1 MKNLFNAVFFFFIS
15 HFLFSQEPYKNVQA
29 DSLRIG
35 EYNRT
40 FLFHKPSNLSKKP
53 KLLFVLHGSGGSG
66 KLMNQFT
73 DGWFGKLA
81 DERGD
86 VIVVYPNGYKNHW
99 NECRKE
105 ANFEANLLNIDD
117 NSFFKAMINYFIK
130 NYGINKNQV
139 FVVGHSNGG
148 HEVFKLAKEMPQYF
162 KKYAAVSANLPIP
175 SNDDC
180 VDSKKSV
187 SMMVINGTGDGINPY
202 NGGEV
207 KMSGGA
213 KRGSVVSTDETM
225 KYWANLANIDFSNAS
240 KFDYPDTDKED
251 GATATL
257 YKVTKKKIDIRLIK
271 VENGGHVLSIP
282 MATKP
287 PANMGKFIQDINMAK
302 VIFEYFFEK

>member
-1 MKNLFNAVFFFFIS
+1 MKNIFNSIIFILIGVS
-15 HFLFSQEPYKNVQA
+15 TSGQETYKSVQA
-29 DSLRIG
+29 DSLQIG
-35 EYNRT
+35 DYNRT
-40 FLFHKPSNLSKKP
+40 FLFHKPQNLSKKP
-53 KLLFVLHGSGGSG
+53 KLIFVLHGSGGSG

-117 NSFFKAMINYFIK
+117 NSFFKGMINYFIK
-130 NYGINKNQV
+130 NYGIDKKQV

-148 HEVFKLAKEMPQYF
+148 HEVFKLAKELPTYF
-162 KKYAAVSANLPIP
+162 KKYAAVSANLPVA

-180 VDSKKSV
+180 ESSQKPV

-213 KRGSVVSTDETM
+213 KRGSVISTDETM
-225 KYWANLANIDFSNAS
+225 QYWANLAKMDFSKAT
-240 KFDYPDTDKED
+240 KFDYLDTDKED

-257 YKVTKKKIDIRLIK
+257 YTLKNKKVDIRLIK
-271 VENGGHVLSIP
+271 VENGGHVLSVP
-282 MATKP
+282 MTTKP

-302 VIFEYFFEK
+302 VVFDYFLEK